1 MNLPKLHTW
10 PKPWR
15 SLIAVFTS
23 TVFIGF
29 LSAVTFL
36 EILTHLSPG
45 GVVSEYNGTPQAQM
59 DTAAEM
65 QFPKSVHD
73 MLITTHNHVLGL
85 SALFFILGFFYLQ
98 TGESSAWRTSIASEP
113 LLSLLVT
120 FGSIWL
126 MRFVSPDFVVLVI
139 LSGTLMVMCTIWMC
153 YRILLSCVRGEKY
166 KPWINRL

>member
-29 LSAVTFL
+29 VSAVTFL
-36 EILTHLSPG
+36 EILTHLSPS
-45 GVVSEYNGTPQAQM
+45 GVISEYNGTPQAQM
-59 DTAAEM
+59 DTAVEM
-65 QFPKSVHD
+65 QFPKSVHN

-85 SALFFILGFFYLQ
+85 SALSLILGFLYLQ
-98 TGESSAWRTSIASEP
+98 TGESSPWRTSIASEP
-113 LLSLLVT
+113 LLSLLFT

-126 MRFVSPDFVVLVI
+126 MRFVSSDFVILVI
-139 LSGTLMVMCTIWMC
+139 LSGTLMVLCTIWMC
-153 YRILLSCVRGEKY
+153 YRILLSCVQGSDY
-166 KPWINRL
+166 QPWLKKI